1 MAAGAA
7 AVAAAAVAAA
17 VDRTTTHLGVGLG
30 WRHELDMSIARIDG
44 IDFVEVVAEN
54 VDPRRLPRSLL
65 DLHASGKPVVPH
77 GVGLSLCGGDP
88 PDRKRLRHLARLAET
103 LDAPLVSEHLAFV
116 RAGGIE
122 SGHLLPPAR
131 TKDMLDV
138 VCANIEL
145 AQATLPVPLAV
156 ENVAALLEWPNA
168 EMTEAEFIR
177 RVVERTGVLLL
188 LDVANLYTNERN
200 FGFDA
205 REAIEVL
212 PIEQI
217 AYVHIAGGVE
227 RAGLYHDTHAH
238 PVAAAALGLLDH
250 LCARGPVPGV
260 LLEYDRSYPSDT
272 HLGAELDLIRRTLE
286 RARV

>member
-1 MAAGAA
+1 
-7 AVAAAAVAAA
+7 
-17 VDRTTTHLGVGLG
+17 
-30 WRHELDMSIARIDG
+30 
-44 IDFVEVVAEN
+44 
-54 VDPRRLPRSLL
+54 
-65 DLHASGKPVVPH
+65 VVPH

-122 SGHLLPPAR
+122 TGHLLPPAR

-156 ENVAALLEWPNA
+156 ENVAALLAWPNA

-238 PVAAAALGLLDH
+238 PVSAAALGLLDH
-250 LCARGPVPGV
+250 LCARGAVPGV

-272 HLGAELDLIRRTLE
+272 HLCAELDLIRRALE